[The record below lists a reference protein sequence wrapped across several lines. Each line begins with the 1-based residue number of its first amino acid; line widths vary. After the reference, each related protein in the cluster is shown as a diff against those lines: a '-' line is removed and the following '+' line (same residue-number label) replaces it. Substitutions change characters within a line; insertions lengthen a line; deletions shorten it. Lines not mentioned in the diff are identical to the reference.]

1 MLVAQLG
8 ERWEKSMIIVAI
20 LCAIG
25 AYVELYVALGERSPW
40 GALFIGLVLAFLSNV
55 AARMA
60 VSEAAAASAK
70 VSGSKHNTMRAIG
83 QRIVRSLSGFTLA
96 DSAT

>member
-1 MLVAQLG
+1 MTV
-8 ERWEKSMIIVAI
+8 VAI
-20 LCAIG
+20 LCAVG
-25 AYVELYVALGERSPW
+25 AYLELYVALGERSPW

-70 VSGSKHNTMRAIG
+70 ASGSKHNTMRAIG